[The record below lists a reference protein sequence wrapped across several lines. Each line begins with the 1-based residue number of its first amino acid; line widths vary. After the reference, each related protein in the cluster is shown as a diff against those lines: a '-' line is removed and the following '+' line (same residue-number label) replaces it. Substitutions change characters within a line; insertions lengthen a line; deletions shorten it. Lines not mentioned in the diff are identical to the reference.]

1 MHCFT
6 HKRVAW
12 FLMALSAMTGLL
24 CTSLT
29 VLADPALKVYSAS
42 THERGDVVYLNAQ
55 LEYSLNEAAVT
66 ALQSGVPITFKLKVE
81 IFQPRKWI
89 WDKVISEHVHR
100 YQLSYHALTQ
110 QYLVTNIS
118 SGIQN
123 SYSDRNI
130 AISAMGRIYNLALVA
145 TTALPQQAD
154 LQARIK
160 VSLDINAL
168 PTPMR
173 PWAYISS
180 DWKLSSEWYTWD
192 LV

>member
-6 HKRVAW
+6 HKQVAW

-24 CTSLT
+24 CTPLT
-29 VLADPALKVYSAS
+29 VLANPNLKVYSAS
-42 THERGDVVYLNAQ
+42 THERGNVVYLNAQ

-130 AISAMGRIYNLALVA
+130 AMSAMGRIYNLALVA

>member
-6 HKRVAW
+6 HKQVAW

-24 CTSLT
+24 CTPLT
-29 VLADPALKVYSAS
+29 VLANPNLKVYSAS
-42 THERGDVVYLNAQ
+42 THERGNVVYLNAQ
-55 LEYSLNEAAVT
+55 LEYSLSEAAIT

-130 AISAMGRIYNLALVA
+130 AMSAMGRIYNLALVA